1 MPRIRMCRSNPCP
14 NTICCQEKPQVSLG
28 HFWIGFGPEPHR
40 SPEGVPYPVTKV
52 PWSKTR
58 WNIPKYFL
66 SVAVSYP
73 YIHMVVICCSMWGST
88 SETHWQP
95 ESLGCIQTLMPL
107 KIHQFYWGCLRQGGM
122 FFLFWSI
129 CSKSSNNKQAKP
141 QAVEAWLHLPG
152 FLHAVLGRGAA
163 KAFAD
168 AQIHFWDL
176 SLRETSASQ
185 RNDLN
190 SCSLSWQH
198 IFFTLSCKTTSLLEL
213 LWAVQI
219 GFCSKCL
226 CRCWLFLERDGD
238 S

>member
-122 FFLFWSI
+122 FFPLLKYLFKEQQQQTSQATS
-129 CSKSSNNKQAKP
+129 CGSMTSSSRLSPRCAGQRSSK
-141 QAVEAWLHLPG
+141 G
-152 FLHAVLGRGAA
+152 
-163 KAFAD
+163 
-168 AQIHFWDL
+168 I
-176 SLRETSASQ
+176 
-185 RNDLN
+185 
-190 SCSLSWQH
+190 
-198 IFFTLSCKTTSLLEL
+198 
-213 LWAVQI
+213 
-219 GFCSKCL
+219 
-226 CRCWLFLERDGD
+226 CRCTNTLLGFVPAGNQRFTEE
-238 S
+238 